1 MNNKQRKLAEGALFT
16 DLYQLTMAQVYFRLG
31 IHNKL
36 AQFDYFFR
44 SYPDYGLHQA
54 GYCINAG
61 LEWLLDWMKDSF
73 FDKESIEYLRKLKNE
88 NGNYLFSEDFLDF
101 IKDQSVIT
109 DISLKAIPEGRVVH
123 PHIPLA
129 IVQGPLLFAQL
140 IESSLLNHL
149 NYQTLI
155 ATKAARIYEA
165 GMQQMMLEFGLRR
178 AQDRAASAGARAA
191 IIGGASGSS
200 NVGASAVLGFS
211 PSGTHAHSMIQA
223 IVALGGSEL
232 DAFQAYA
239 DSYPDNCVLLV
250 DTFDTLESGV
260 PNAIKVFEKLKR
272 KGHIP
277 IGIRLD
283 SGDLAF
289 LSIQAACM
297 LNKAGFPDTTI
308 VLSNQMDELVIW
320 QIITQIKEEAARYG
334 LVPEEL
340 LKRLAYGV
348 GTRMI
353 TSSIDPALDGVYKLV
368 AIQENSHWIPAMKIS
383 ENPEKTL
390 NPGHK
395 HIWRIYDHR
404 EKAIADVMS
413 TSDENLLTKTEIEL
427 FHPTDPSKHRVLSKN
442 DVSKIEALP
451 IDIIRNGVITY
462 SSPSLKSIR
471 QKRQDDLDTLYPGV
485 KRIMNPHHYHVSLTH
500 DLRKLKNDLMRE
512 YKNGKNGKKIEN

>member
-1 MNNKQRKLAEGALFT
+1 MNNDQRKLAEGALFT

-31 IHNKL
+31 IHEKT

-61 LEWLLDWMKDSF
+61 LEWLLDWMRESF
-73 FDKESIEYLRKLKNE
+73 FDEPAINYLRSLKHA
-88 NGNYLFSEDFLDF
+88 GGSRIFTDDFLSY
-101 IKDQSVIT
+101 INGQSVISGIT
-109 DISLKAIPEGRVVH
+109 LNAIPEGRVVH

-129 IVQGPLLFAQL
+129 FVQGPLLFAQL

-165 GMQQMMLEFGLRR
+165 GMRQMMLEFGLRR

-191 IIGGASGSS
+191 IIGGAAGSS

-250 DTFDTLESGV
+250 DTFDTLESGI
-260 PNAIKVFEKLKR
+260 PNAIKIFEKLKQ
-272 KGHIP
+272 KGHQP

-289 LSIQAACM
+289 LSIQAARM
-297 LNKAGFPDTTI
+297 LDNAGFPDTTI

-334 LVPEEL
+334 VDPDKLI
-340 LKRLAYGV
+340 KRLAYGV

-353 TSSIDPALDGVYKLV
+353 TSSVDPALDGVYKLV
-368 AIQENSHWIPAMKIS
+368 AIHEKSEWIPAIKIS

-395 HIWRIYDHR
+395 NIWRIYDKR

-413 TSDENLLTKTEIEL
+413 TSDEDLSQGSSLHL
-427 FHPTDPSKHRVLSKN
+427 YHPTDPSKHRILNISEISKFE
-442 DVSKIEALP
+442 SLP
-451 IDIIRNGVITY
+451 IEIITDGSITY
-462 SSPSLKSIR
+462 SPPSLEFIR
-471 QKRQDDLDTLYPGV
+471 EQRQMDLEKLYPGV
-485 KRIMNPHHYHVSLTH
+485 KRIMNPHHYHVSLTE
-500 DLRKLKNDLMRE
+500 DLWRLKSDLMLE
-512 YKNGKNGKKIEN
+512 YQDGKRGFN

>member
-1 MNNKQRKLAEGALFT
+1 MNNDQRKLAEGALFT

-31 IHNKL
+31 IHEKT

-61 LEWLLDWMKDSF
+61 LEWLLDWMRDSF
-73 FDKESIEYLRKLKNE
+73 FEEHSINYLRSLKDAR
-88 NGNYLFSEDFLDF
+88 GGRFFSEDFLSY
-101 IKDQSVIT
+101 IKGQSVIT
-109 DISLKAIPEGRVVH
+109 GITLNAIPEGRVVH
-123 PHIPLA
+123 PYIPLA
-129 IVQGPLLFAQL
+129 FVQGPLLFAQL

-165 GMQQMMLEFGLRR
+165 GMRQMLLEFGLRR

-191 IIGGASGSS
+191 IIGGAAGSS

-211 PSGTHAHSMIQA
+211 PIGTHAHSMIQA

-232 DAFQAYA
+232 VAFQAYA

-250 DTFDTLESGV
+250 DTFDTLESGI
-260 PNAIKVFEKLKR
+260 PNAIRIFEKLKQ
-272 KGHIP
+272 KGHKP
-277 IGIRLD
+277 VGIRLD

-289 LSIQAACM
+289 LSIQAARM
-297 LNKAGFPDTTI
+297 LDNAGFPDTTI

-320 QIITQIKEEAARYG
+320 QIITQIKEEASRYNVDPDK
-334 LVPEEL
+334 LI
-340 LKRLAYGV
+340 KRLAFGV

-368 AIQENSHWIPAMKIS
+368 AIQENSKWIPAIKIS

-395 HIWRIYDHR
+395 HSWRIYDKR
-404 EKAIADVMS
+404 EKAIADVIS
-413 TSDENLLTKTEIEL
+413 TADEDLCQKSKLHL
-427 FHPTDPSKHRVLSKN
+427 YHPTDPSKHRVLDTN
-442 DVSKIEALP
+442 GISKIESLP
-451 IDIIRNGVITY
+451 IEIITNGSINY
-462 SSPSLKSIR
+462 SPPSLEVIR
-471 QKRQDDLDTLYPGV
+471 EQKQMDLEKLYPGV
-485 KRIMNPHHYHVSLTH
+485 KRIMNPHHYHVSLTD
-500 DLRKLKNDLMRE
+500 DLWHLKNDLMLE
-512 YKNGKNGKKIEN
+512 YQDGKKGND